1 MPEIF
6 QRIPPPPRWCPVDRM
21 KKSTFLASLPFLT
34 FPLAAQDFLDLLVV
48 TASRSATNASDLP
61 YTVNF
66 LDSDFIQQNHRRT
79 LPDTL
84 QYTPGVLVQRT
95 AYGHGSPFIRGFT
108 GRQNL
113 LLVDGVRL
121 NNSTWRSGPVQYWS
135 TVDAFSIDR
144 LELVKSQGSVLY
156 GSDAIGGTL
165 NAFTKSSNFRD
176 RPAGEFFN
184 TGSAY
189 YEYRTNGEGSQL
201 GRVESAFGI
210 GDRFGVFLGLSAKE
224 FGDIEDSSVG
234 RMRGTG
240 YPEQDID
247 FRFDFALNAD
257 TTLTLAH
264 QYVNQDDISRWHR
277 TTLNPGWNHDG
288 HIAAPGT
295 FISNL
300 YDQERSL
307 TYLKMTG
314 ESDAGFI
321 SRWSATLS
329 YQNTQDSE
337 SQVRTLADRRLA
349 VIDLATWGFDFS
361 AESDIGSG
369 TLLYGIDYYMDE
381 VQSAAY
387 RNGVFRATDRPVADD
402 SSYHLLGAFTQYEWK
417 PSERYSITGGIRYTY
432 AEAEWDFYRASGGP
446 AVDRGG
452 SGDWDDFSASLRG
465 LVNLDDHWSVYG
477 GLSQAFRAPN
487 LSDLTG
493 TTLSLAGLTAQG
505 SPNLEAE
512 KYLTAEIGTR
522 YMTDDVSFSLA
533 AFHTWTRDAIVG
545 VVVGPSSTATN
556 GQDGFIYGFEAEGA
570 WQFAP
575 DWMLSGMMA
584 WNEGKTETAANGERW
599 ITRLLPFT
607 SSVALRW
614 TRPDDRLWIE
624 GRVLGAV
631 GEGRI
636 HPADQ
641 AADNQRIPT
650 GGTPGYVTASL
661 TAGYRVNDHLELT
674 TAVENVFD
682 ATYRNH
688 GSGQNE
694 PGLNGI
700 LGAKLFW

>member
-1 MPEIF
+1 MRKALLP
-6 QRIPPPPRWCPVDRM
+6 Q
-21 KKSTFLASLPFLT
+21 LASI
-34 FPLAAQDFLDLLVV
+34 PLMAGLLSAQDVLDPLVV
-48 TASRSATNASDLP
+48 TASRSATPASDLP

-66 LDSDFIQQNHRRT
+66 IDSGFIADNHRRT
-79 LPDTL
+79 LPDAL

-165 NAFTKSSNFRD
+165 NAFTKSSGFRD
-176 RPAGEFFN
+176 QPEGEFFN
-184 TGSAY
+184 SGSAY
-189 YEYRTNGEGSQL
+189 YEYRTNGEGTQL
-201 GRVESAFGI
+201 GRVESAFGV
-210 GDRFGVFLGLSAKE
+210 GGRFGVFLGLSGKE
-224 FGDIEDSSVG
+224 FGDIEDSAVG

-240 YPEQDID
+240 YPEQDLD
-247 FRFDFALNAD
+247 FRFDLALNAD

-264 QYVNQDDISRWHR
+264 QHVNQDTISRWHR

-288 HIAAPGT
+288 HIAAPGG

-307 TYLKMTG
+307 TYLKVTG
-314 ESDAGFI
+314 EPTGGFI
-321 SRWSATLS
+321 NRWSAILS

-349 VIDLATWGFDFS
+349 VIDLATWGLDLSF
-361 AESDIGSG
+361 ESEIGPG
-369 TLLYGIDYYMDE
+369 TLVYGLDYYMDE
-381 VQSAAY
+381 AQSAAY

-417 PSERYSITGGIRYTY
+417 PSERCSVTGGVRYTY
-432 AEAEWDFYRASGGP
+432 AEAEWDFYRAAGGP

-465 LVNLDDHWSVYG
+465 LVNLDERWSVYG
-477 GLSQAFRAPN
+477 GVSQAFRAPN

-493 TTLSLAGLTAQG
+493 TTLSLAGLTATG

-522 YMTDDVSFSLA
+522 YLADELSFSLA
-533 AFHTWTRDAIVG
+533 AFHTWTRDAITN
-545 VVVGPSSTATN
+545 VVAGPTSTATN
-556 GQDGFIYGFEAEGA
+556 GQDGFIYGLEAEGA
-570 WQFAP
+570 WQFAA
-575 DWMLSGMMA
+575 DWQLSGMMA

-614 TRPDDRLWIE
+614 TRPDERLWVE

-650 GGTPGYVTASL
+650 GGTPGYLVASL
-661 TAGYRVNDHLELT
+661 SAGYRVNDHLEIS
-674 TAVENVFD
+674 TAVENLFD

-700 LGAKLFW
+700 VGAKLIW

>member
-1 MPEIF
+1 
-6 QRIPPPPRWCPVDRM
+6 M
-21 KKSTFLASLPFLT
+21 KKYALLSLLPCLT
-34 FPLAAQDFLDLLVV
+34 SALTAQDFLDPLVV
-48 TASRSATNASDLP
+48 TASRSATNTSDLP
-61 YTVNF
+61 YTVNQ
-66 LDSDFIQQNHRRT
+66 LDSDFIEQNHRRT

-165 NAFTKSSNFRD
+165 NAFTKSSDFRD
-176 RPAGEFFN
+176 RPAGEFFH

-314 ESDAGFI
+314 EPEGEFI

-337 SQVRTLADRRLA
+337 SQLRTLVDQRLA
-349 VIDLATWGFDFS
+349 VIDLATWGFDIS
-361 AESDIGSG
+361 LESDIGSG
-369 TLLYGIDYYMDE
+369 TLVYGLDYYMDE
-381 VQSAAY
+381 AQSAAY

-402 SSYHLLGAFTQYEWK
+402 ASYHLLGAFTQYEWK
-417 PSERYSITGGIRYTY
+417 PSDRYSITGGIRYTY
-432 AEAEWDFYRASGGP
+432 AEAEWDFYRAAGGP

-452 SGDWDDFSASLRG
+452 SGDWDDFSASIRG
-465 LVNLDDHWSVYG
+465 LVNLDDRWAVYG

-522 YMTDDVSFSLA
+522 YIADDISFSLA
-533 AFHTWTRDAIVG
+533 AFHTWTSDAITNIVT
-545 VVVGPSSTATN
+545 GPTSTATN

-700 LGAKLFW
+700 LSAKLFW